1 MSPLMKRKAAKNAG
15 KRIFPEDL
23 SATTTPGE
31 GGVIRLAYKIRNG
44 RTVATARI
52 LGITIGDIEVKK
64 GFRRRGIGAAILQD
78 LKKRGGIFGI
88 AGSDAGAAL
97 MKKAGM
103 TEISPGHYSFER
115 LAIGTSTRDKG
126 QNPPGKIGTRA
137 KNSYRDLPTHIRLKR

>member
-1 MSPLMKRKAAKNAG
+1 MSDPFGSGVSGLSTLMKRKAAKNAG
-15 KRIFPEDL
+15 KRISPEDL

-78 LKKRGGIFGI
+78 LKKREGF
-88 AGSDAGAAL
+88 SAL
-97 MKKAGM
+97 RG
-103 TEISPGHYSFER
+103 
-115 LAIGTSTRDKG
+115 
-126 QNPPGKIGTRA
+126 
-137 KNSYRDLPTHIRLKR
+137 PTPAQPS